1 MKRILLPS
9 AFCVPLLLWLAPTT
23 RAQTLSY
30 SLDRSGTPSVRY
42 TIRIDQS
49 NGKGSFHDELP
60 VLVGADARTGAPAE
74 DALIT
79 VDPELLKKLFATVP
93 TVRAGRCETHMKKI
107 SQTGTKVLR
116 YESGGAVAQC
126 SFNYSDD
133 ERLNTANSLFEAIA
147 DTMQYG
153 ERLSNKLRF
162 DRLGLDVEMDNLTG
176 ELSSGRA
183 VEVVNIAPVLQA
195 IQNDERV
202 MERVRRKAAHLL
214 ESAGIT
220 PASQGPVGDS
230 SDR

>member
-1 MKRILLPS
+1 M
-9 AFCVPLLLWLAPTT
+9 PLLLWLAPTT

-30 SLDRSGTPSVRY
+30 SLDRPGAPPVRY

-49 NGKGSFHDELP
+49 NGKGSFHEQQP
-60 VLVGADARTGAPAE
+60 VLVGAEARTGAPA
-74 DALIT
+74 DDTPIA

-93 TVRAGRCETHMKKI
+93 TVQAGRCETHMKKI

-116 YESGGAVAQC
+116 YEAGGAVAQC

-133 ERLNTANSLFEAIA
+133 ERLNTANALFEAIA

-162 DRLGLDVEMDNLTG
+162 DRLGLDLEMDNLAG
-176 ELSSGRA
+176 ELANGRA

-214 ESAGIT
+214 ESAGVS
-220 PASQGPVGDS
+220 PAPQGPLGGDS